1 MGSSSLIGD
10 VILVKFH
17 NKNQAG
23 PIYIPTKCNV
33 PDRPFFDL
41 LRGPEAFEVQFV
53 DVASDSRCA
62 SDMTC
67 LWAGELVLRLAIRS
81 KGKETQ
87 HEVRELQSVAVD
99 GYAVTV
105 LEALPASGP
114 EAHRIDPA
122 DYRVTIKVTRAKSQ

>member
-1 MGSSSLIGD
+1 
-10 VILVKFH
+10 FETE
-17 NKNQAG
+17 Q
-23 PIYIPTKCNV
+23 
-33 PDRPFFDL
+33 
-41 LRGPEAFEVQFV
+41 FEVKFV

-62 SDMTC
+62 TDVSC

-99 GYAVTV
+99 SYTVTV
-105 LEALPASGP
+105 LEALPARGP
-114 EAHRIDPA
+114 EAHRIGPA